1 LRFKIKERV
10 NNNLFLTNTITP
22 GMKKFTTLLLALFT
36 ASLFMSCGEKDDET
50 EALKRE
56 ALEQYADLVLA
67 SYEDS
72 YNTALTLKQAIDA
85 FVVAPTDAG
94 FQACK
99 TAWLNARNPY
109 GQTEAYRFYGGPI
122 DDADGPEGLLNAWPM
137 DENFID
143 YVQGQPNAG
152 IINNPVSQPILS
164 KAVLTGLN
172 ELFSSETAVF
182 TGWHAIEFLLWGQDL
197 STSGPGTRPY
207 TDYLVGGG
215 GTAANQARR
224 VEYLQSATD
233 LLLDHLALVRDEWK
247 ANGPYRQEFLN
258 SFESAESMGLI
269 FFGLKEFTI
278 TEVAGERMFVAFDTQ
293 DQEHEHSCF
302 ADNTI
307 ADLKMNL
314 LGIKN
319 VYFGTYAYSTTGT
332 VVSGS
337 NFSELAEKLDLP
349 KADAVRAAFADAEAK
364 INAIPAPFDQAIA
377 NQHPSIPLAITAI
390 EVLGDRL
397 AEAGKAIGAEF

>member
-1 LRFKIKERV
+1 
-10 NNNLFLTNTITP
+10 
-22 GMKKFTTLLLALFT
+22 
-36 ASLFMSCGEKDDET
+36 MSCGEKEDKTET
-50 EALKRE
+50 LKRE

-67 SYEDS
+67 NYEDS
-72 YNTALTLKQAIDA
+72 YNTAFTLKQAIDA
-85 FVVAPTDAG
+85 FVAAPSDAG

-152 IINNPVSQPILS
+152 IINNPASQPVLS

-197 STSGPGTRPY
+197 STSGPGARPY
-207 TDYLVGGG
+207 TDYIVGGS
-215 GTAANQARR
+215 GTATNQARR

-233 LLLDHLALVRDEWK
+233 LLLDHLAQVRDEWK
-247 ANGPYRQEFLN
+247 TNGPYRQEFLN
-258 SFESAESMGLI
+258 SFEIPKSMGLI
-269 FFGLKEFTI
+269 FFGLKEFTK
-278 TEVAGERMFVAFDTQ
+278 TEISGERMFVAFDAL

-314 LGIKN
+314 LGVKN
-319 VYFGTYAYSTTGT
+319 VYFGNYVNSDGTT
-332 VVSGS
+332 VSGTSFS
-337 NFSELAEKLDLP
+337 NVVEKIDLT
-349 KADAVRAAFADAEAK
+349 KDDAVRAAFLDAEAK
-364 INAIPAPFDQAIA
+364 MNAIPAPFDQAIA
-377 NQHPSIPLAITAI
+377 IQHPSIPPAIAAL